1 MKQKISAKMFVLI
14 MAVALLLCGVPN
26 SVLSVFAKSVD
37 SNIDTASSTS
47 SNQCYV
53 LAYSVDKVIDGTAPF
68 DADDAAGNDSSDSNG
83 IVRSF
88 DIINYTL
95 KYTTALKD
103 AESMGIDST
112 NVMVD
117 FELPCDVKTATFNV
131 DTMTWLLD
139 KKLVY
144 VYSDGT
150 KSETYDV
157 RKSVVNQI
165 LTGRRLLV
173 NNESGNTVPG
183 TGTLAIGVNVNA
195 AVTGDVIHPTFT
207 IWMEGNSDSE
217 KKTLDVATKVSAAPK
232 FDIEI
237 KRNGNANLLGYYNPI
252 ANTATADYEKDG
264 DLYGRLQYY
273 TVSLRLVNDSAA
285 KAMKGVE
292 FPSGDDIT
300 FDLRLSEV
308 LNNQDVSYDA
318 DYQPILWDYAP
329 DNGSKA
335 KGTLGRPM
343 SPLGQDIASYGQWTT
358 NTPYNNGNY
367 NGACYNGGNMIIN
380 TDANDANLLHCTFSG
395 YQLDMKDF
403 DFPDRWASN
412 PSATIGANCGYISVG
427 GLQIIGH
434 FKRSVTTTENIGITV
449 EASNMKATSMS
460 GIHVTDEV
468 MANNN
473 MSSCQVTNFPAGS
486 VSKRNFYDLEN
497 GSMARPTH
505 WTSGDSYA
513 YLGEKIRID
522 GSMIYSGDGYL
533 NATNILQKF
542 DDKTFQVPA
551 GTTSYLTYGRS
562 NGLTQIG
569 KINTLFAAK
578 PDKTG
583 WSSDTEMN
591 NTREEQLIYFKSID
605 DLNNAGYTCVAILYE
620 VRDSKLY
627 PNNAG
632 GCFSIQSLFEMRKDA
647 EVGHVAMT
655 KNDVRVWRNSMLFSW
670 TDMTYN
676 SQNKSYGLGD
686 WSDTN
691 DTYVDNYTNPTWR
704 IYTNYGKAVYK
715 DGTMVAGHTNSY
727 IGGNSILIIGNKAN
741 VGIKV
746 ADMTGDK
753 SKSVYDLD
761 AGERTAKFT
770 VSPSTVI
777 TTANAEI
784 QSSDAKDDLTVKVVL
799 PKGLH
804 YNQNGVTLTPESVEV
819 NKDETTTIIWKI
831 SNVKVGAKI
840 DPITFTTTIGE
851 EGTQNDVNHNDT
863 FKITAQVTSKNDLR
877 RIMISNGNL
886 SETSISVIKLAAS
899 AVTKQTL
906 TPLIDLNGEITYRL
920 RYSNLSDANAKNA
933 KLADLLPYDSDK
945 RGSKFSGTY
954 DVSSIRLDFSNAK
967 RTYNYGVNDM
977 NIFTSSND
985 VYKTKADLETM
996 LSSGTSFDSFTK
1008 LSNKRVDN
1016 SKYNVSYSN
1025 LNLSGITTLGFYLS
1039 EVYGHEYIDV
1049 YITLKSKNSSTKQ
1062 QPGDL
1067 YANNFVQYADN
1078 QASVVTSNVVKTQV
1092 VKRKLSGLAW
1102 IDLDGNGIRGD
1113 SETLLRDVGVTLYS
1127 TTKSSDDKSNT
1138 VIAVNNA
1145 KLYPA
1150 YDVFDNKV
1158 STVKTDSDG
1167 KYSFDNLPAGT
1178 YYIGVSNVTKYHL
1191 TSKDSGDDD
1200 ALDSDAELFD
1210 DKIFIK
1216 EIVLPDLE
1224 HMSDFLYENAH
1235 NDVGFIEDTKI
1246 HVKKFD
1252 MSDKTMIAGAKL
1264 AVYDVSDMVDNK
1276 PASDAKPVLKWT
1288 SEADKAYVMTNK
1300 LLAGHTYVL
1309 FEESAPTGYA
1319 IANPVKFTVESGK
1332 DSQTVVM
1339 HDDYISYD
1347 VDVQK
1352 INKKGV
1358 KLAGAKLQVTGT
1370 ETGSGSE
1377 ITPIVWTSSKD
1388 KAETVSLKP
1397 GKYVLSELE
1406 PPAGYDV
1413 TKDVS
1418 FEVHTDGNV
1427 YVNGA
1432 KVDVVNMI
1440 DAEMRPSTI
1449 TLSKYNTDGK
1459 TALSGVTYEL
1469 KFVKSAVDSSTDY
1482 HRLLKEG
1489 ETTTAVTDANGQIVF
1504 KNLQQGT
1511 YEITEIKTRDG
1522 LQLLKEPIQ
1531 VTLPIAMTE
1540 ADVKRFN
1547 ADTSKGVYDDEHK
1560 VWQFYDATYR
1570 ITNDVTFG
1578 VPQAGAMMT
1587 VKHFVPILLGMSVFM
1602 ILCMILFR
1610 RKRDN

>member
-53 LAYSVDKVIDGTAPF
+53 LAYSVDKVIDGAAPF

-358 NTPYNNGNY
+358 NTPWNNGNY

-412 PSATIGANCGYISVG
+412 SSASIGANCGYISVG
-427 GLQIIGH
+427 GIQILGH

-655 KNDVRVWRNSMLFSW
+655 KNDVRVWRNSMPFSW

-1127 TTKSSDDKSNT
+1127 TAKSSDDKSNT
-1138 VIAVNNA
+1138 SYAVNNA

-1150 YDVFDNKV
+1150 YDVFGNKV

-1288 SEADKAYVMTNK
+1288 SEADKAYAITNT

-1319 IANPVKFTVESGK
+1319 IANPIKFTVESGK

-1489 ETTTAVTDANGQIVF
+1489 ETTTAVTDTNGQIVF

-1522 LQLLKEPIQ
+1522 LQLLNEPIK

-1540 ADVKRFN
+1540 EDVKRLQ
-1547 ADTSKGVYDDEHK
+1547 ADTSKGVYDDENH